1 MNREQKERLIEK
13 IEYDIKSDMIAQEEK
28 KKSNAANVL
37 MVELIVNGAER
48 IVNNMTD
55 AEVIELLREIKRLK
69 DYVKTLDNHNARII
83 NQNRELQQELRNL
96 TQK

>member
-1 MNREQKERLIEK
+1 
-13 IEYDIKSDMIAQEEK
+13 
-28 KKSNAANVL
+28 
-37 MVELIVNGAER
+37 MVELIVRGAER
-48 IVNNMTD
+48 IVNKMTD

-83 NQNRELQQELRNL
+83 NQNRELQQKIINL

>member
-1 MNREQKERLIEK
+1 MRGV
-13 IEYDIKSDMIAQEEK
+13 M
-28 KKSNAANVL
+28 
-37 MVELIVNGAER
+37 R
-48 IVNNMTD
+48 IVSKMTD

-69 DYVKTLDNHNARII
+69 DYIKTLDNHNARII

>member
-1 MNREQKERLIEK
+1 M
-13 IEYDIKSDMIAQEEK
+13 AG
-28 KKSNAANVL
+28 
-37 MVELIVNGAER
+37 LIVRGVTR

>member
-1 MNREQKERLIEK
+1 
-13 IEYDIKSDMIAQEEK
+13 
-28 KKSNAANVL
+28 
-37 MVELIVNGAER
+37 
-48 IVNNMTD
+48 MTD

>member
-1 MNREQKERLIEK
+1 
-13 IEYDIKSDMIAQEEK
+13 
-28 KKSNAANVL
+28 
-37 MVELIVNGAER
+37 MVVLIVRGAER

-69 DYVKTLDNHNARII
+69 DYIKTLDNHNARII
-83 NQNRELQQELRNL
+83 NQNRELQQELKRL

>member
-1 MNREQKERLIEK
+1 
-13 IEYDIKSDMIAQEEK
+13 
-28 KKSNAANVL
+28 
-37 MVELIVNGAER
+37 MVELTVRGAVR
-48 IVNNMTD
+48 IVSKMTD

-69 DYVKTLDNHNARII
+69 DYIKTLDNHNARII

>member
-1 MNREQKERLIEK
+1 
-13 IEYDIKSDMIAQEEK
+13 
-28 KKSNAANVL
+28 
-37 MVELIVNGAER
+37 MVELIVRGAVR

-55 AEVIELLREIKRLK
+55 AEVIELLKEIKRLK

-83 NQNRELQQELRNL
+83 KQNRELQQELRNL